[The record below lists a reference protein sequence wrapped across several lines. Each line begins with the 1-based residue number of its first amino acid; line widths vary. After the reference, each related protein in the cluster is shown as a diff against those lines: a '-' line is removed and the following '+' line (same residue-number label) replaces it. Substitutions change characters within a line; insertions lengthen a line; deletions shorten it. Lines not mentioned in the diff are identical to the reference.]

1 VEKTISATELRTQ
14 AARVINEVVY
24 GHTAYLVERHGEPEV
39 AIIDMADYQLL
50 QQVKQQGSEA
60 IKQQMA
66 SAPPAGEP
74 VPPMSMEERLRRGR
88 AIIGLVSSDTGDLAR
103 DHDRYFA
110 EAIEARE

>member
-39 AIIDMADYQLL
+39 AIIGMADYQLL
-50 QQVKQQGSEA
+50 QQAKQQQGEA
-60 IKQQMA
+60 TDQQVA
-66 SAPPAGEP
+66 AAPPAGET

-88 AIIGLVSSDTGDLAR
+88 AIIGMVSSGTGDLAR
-103 DHDRYFA
+103 NHDRYFA
-110 EAIEARE
+110 EAIEAHE